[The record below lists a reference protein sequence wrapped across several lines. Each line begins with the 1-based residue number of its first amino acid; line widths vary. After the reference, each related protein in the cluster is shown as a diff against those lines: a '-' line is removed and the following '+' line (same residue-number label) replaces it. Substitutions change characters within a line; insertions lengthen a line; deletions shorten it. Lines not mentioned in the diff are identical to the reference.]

1 MPIDCVSQLGG
12 VCYGMLV
19 HVVHTFSSLP
29 LTAAGDDF
37 VPVRQAVTLPAGS
50 TSAHVNISIVDDAL
64 AEPTEA
70 FNVTLTIDTPHTLLL
85 SQLGFFPEA
94 TVAILDNDRISF
106 EWEREFYRVR
116 EGAGLLSL
124 QVVSPLAASYD
135 ITLEFEVNEISAQ
148 GG

>member
-70 FNVTLTIDTPHTLLL
+70 FNATLTIDTPHTLLL

-106 EWEREFYRVR
+106 EWEREVYHVR

-124 QVVSPLAASYD
+124 QVVSHLAASYD